1 MKNGAPENTYYGVIN
16 LGLRSIRVIIFN
28 NKAEVIR
35 KNWYPVRTVIEGDRV
50 EQDPAEWQQLA
61 RKLLHEVLDTQDL
74 RSQLRALSVTSSACC
89 LVALDQNGKP
99 LVNSYIVSD
108 KRAVDE
114 AQELG
119 EHVDFTSIFKNAN
132 LLPSPSYMMPKILW
146 LKKHKRK
153 QFDKARFF
161 MSSNDYLVYLL
172 TGKVVTDPLNAE
184 KMYFDISNNTYPTS
198 LLSYIGIST
207 RQLPKVA
214 QFGTIIGSVV
224 LDLRRELG
232 LSSKTKVIL
241 TTYDAICAFLG
252 SGALEDGEVCNV
264 SGTVSSVRVF
274 SRRKGKKSLAGILS
288 QPFEDFSIVGGSNN
302 IDGGLLEWAKSMF
315 YGDSYPEKYVYKIM
329 EDEARGS
336 SVGSKG
342 IFFLPYIIGE
352 RLPFVD
358 NVSRGMFF
366 GLERFHKRSDMIR
379 SIFEASGFMIH
390 DIISHIQHAGH
401 PVRVIKMSG
410 GLAQNRFACHLRA
423 DITGMPVQVI
433 DEVEITSLGSLFIM
447 LKTDGTLKNINAARD
462 LVHISETFEPD
473 KKNHAH
479 YKKLYTFFKQLYH
492 GNKEMMMQRRSL
504 MAKLKLG
511 EKHVLENL

>member
-1 MKNGAPENTYYGVIN
+1 MKNGANENSYYGVIN
-16 LGLRSIRVIIFN
+16 LGLRSIRIIIFN
-28 NKAEVIR
+28 RKAEIVR

-50 EQDPAEWQQLA
+50 EQDPNEWRTLA
-61 RKLLHEVLDTQDL
+61 LKLLHEVLDTEEL
-74 RSQLRALSVTSSACC
+74 RSHLRALSVTSSACC
-89 LVALDQNGKP
+89 LVALDEHGKP
-99 LVNSYIVSD
+99 LDNSYLVSD

-114 AQELG
+114 ASELG
-119 EHVDFTSIFKNAN
+119 GHVDLTSIFKNTN

-146 LKKHKRK
+146 FKKHKKKLFEKTRY
-153 QFDKARFF
+153 F
-161 MSSNDYLVYLL
+161 MSSNDYLIYLL
-172 TGKVVTDPLNAE
+172 TGKVITDPLNAE
-184 KMYFDISNNTYPTS
+184 KLYFDISTGTYPAQ
-198 LLSYIGIST
+198 LLSYICISKK
-207 RQLPKVA
+207 QLPKVMS
-214 QFGTIIGSVV
+214 FGTIIGGVSPE
-224 LDLRRELG
+224 LRKEVG
-232 LSSKTKVIL
+232 LSPKTKVIL

-252 SGALEDGEVCNV
+252 SGALADGEACNV

-274 SRRKGKKSLAGILS
+274 SRKKGKKSLSGILS

-342 IFFLPYIIGE
+342 VFFLPYIIGE

-390 DIISHIQHAGH
+390 DIISHIQQAGH
-401 PVRVIKMSG
+401 KVTTLKMSG

-447 LKTDGTLKNINAARD
+447 FKADGVLKNINAASN
-462 LVHISETFEPD
+462 LVHVSETYEPD
-473 KKNHAH
+473 KKVHAH

-492 GNKEMMMQRRSL
+492 GNKEMMIQRRSL
-504 MAKLKLG
+504 LAKLKLS
-511 EKHVLENL
+511 ERHILENL